1 MRDMRRTY
9 SLLIDLDF
17 PQVFTLTTAGDDHLH
32 ASSPI
37 VLGVVIN
44 TDARQLWT
52 P

>member
-9 SLLIDLDF
+9 SLLIDPDF
-17 PQVFTLTTAGDDHLH
+17 PQVFTTAGDDHLH

-37 VLGVVIN
+37 VLGVVIK